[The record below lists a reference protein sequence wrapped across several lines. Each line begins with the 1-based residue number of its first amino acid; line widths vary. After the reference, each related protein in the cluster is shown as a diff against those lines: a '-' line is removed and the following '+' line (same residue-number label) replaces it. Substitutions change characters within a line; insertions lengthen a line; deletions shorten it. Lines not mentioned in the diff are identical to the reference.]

1 MEQEAEEAKT
11 EKKKKR
17 KYNVTLWIFIGLVGG
32 IFVGLI
38 MPEWLY
44 NILSVISNI
53 YMNALR
59 MMIYPMVFCSLV
71 MGIMGIN
78 SISQTGKI
86 GLHSILWFAGTTAV
100 ASGLGLV
107 IPRILHLGEGATIK
121 ATETT
126 VDAATF
132 GGLVDTLENLIPA
145 NPLTAFTEG
154 NMLQILV

>member
-71 MGIMGIN
+71 MGIMGI
-78 SISQTGKI
+78 
-86 GLHSILWFAGTTAV
+86 
-100 ASGLGLV
+100 
-107 IPRILHLGEGATIK
+107 IP
-121 ATETT
+121 
-126 VDAATF
+126 
-132 GGLVDTLENLIPA
+132 
-145 NPLTAFTEG
+145 
-154 NMLQILV
+154 